1 MKYMTF
7 NRSCSYAGIANLLEE
22 YNFHY
27 EDHEII
33 KALSIPYLF
42 LYLQQEDC
50 YAAGAMIQSQPWF
63 NYFLNSLGFD
73 FIEERFNPQSAVK
86 YFDKNEKRCM
96 LGIVINAN
104 SNSKHTV
111 VFEGKENEK
120 YRFLNPKR
128 KDSIEPDHY
137 VFNKDELNKKLPPNF
152 PMGYLVKNQKIVPFD
167 VTDQLLN
174 SLHNIDE
181 YQNKLVEFCSK
192 EQGTKTLIEARDTLF
207 APLLLDVLAM
217 MELIGEVDLVTDI
230 KNIRAG
236 YMKAMK
242 ETQAVLL
249 SDYIA
254 LEYLND
260 IILRYKE
267 IILDYIVKYKTI
279 LNIDKIM

>member
-22 YNFHY
+22 YDLHY

-73 FIEERFNPQSAVK
+73 FIEEWLNPQSAVK
-86 YFDKNEKRCM
+86 CFDKNEKRYM
-96 LGIVINAN
+96 LGIIINAN
-104 SNSKHTV
+104 NNSKHAV
-111 VFEGKENEK
+111 IFEGKENEK

-128 KDSIEPDHY
+128 KDSIEPDY
-137 VFNKDELNKKLPPNF
+137 YIFNKDELNKKLPLNIL
-152 PMGYLVKNQKIVPFD
+152 MGYLVKNQKIVPFD

-174 SLHNIDE
+174 SLHNIDK
-181 YQNKLVEFCSK
+181 YQDKIVEFCSK
-192 EQGTKTLIEARDTLF
+192 EQDIKTLIEVRDTLF
-207 APLLLDVLAM
+207 APLLIDVLAM
-217 MELIGEVDLVTDI
+217 MELIEETALAIDI
-230 KNIRAG
+230 KNIRANF
-236 YMKAMK
+236 MKAMK

-249 SDYIA
+249 ADYVA
-254 LEYLND
+254 PEYLSG
-260 IILRYKE
+260 IILRYKK
-267 IILDYIVKYKTI
+267 IILDYIEKYKTI
-279 LNIDKIM
+279 REAIN